1 MMHPMPRLVF
11 ALLALAAM
19 ARAQQPG
26 APDSSELALMSLFSD
41 HMVLP
46 ASTTVVVKGRGKP
59 GAAVALHA
67 SWRSEPVTGQADEL
81 GRFGLPIATPEAPG
95 PVRFHVT
102 SGTAVRAVDDVLV
115 GDVWLASGQSNMEM
129 SLGPSPTAPQGAFDW
144 QKESEAATLPE
155 LRLFTVAR
163 RTSAAPLDDV
173 DGRWEVCTP
182 ATARAF
188 SATAFF
194 FARDLHL
201 RRRLPIGIVASS
213 WGGTI
218 CEAWTRDRGLVD
230 FPEFADAIA
239 RLAAAPRTENE
250 RRERS
255 ERYWDG
261 IGNAVPSAAEATWSP
276 ATLPHIWSKHGAADF
291 DGVGWYRRD
300 LEIEESWVGRDLVL
314 MLGPIDDMDAV
325 WIGSTR
331 VTGTFEPGHW
341 NEPRQYRI
349 AKDMVTSTKLELRIA
364 VLDTG
369 GEGGIAGSA
378 EACRLQPADGEGG
391 SIALDASWSFVRGS
405 ALRDLPPFPDAG
417 RSNPNQPTLL
427 WNGMIAPLVPFP
439 FTGAIWYQGESNRD
453 RALQYSTLFPA
464 MIRDWRA
471 AFERELPFLFV
482 QIAPFGYQDD
492 QGELFALRLAQ
503 AEALSLQKVG
513 MAVTTDIGDARDI
526 HPRQKRLVGERL
538 SMAARR
544 LVHGDN
550 DPSLNPPMPRSAV
563 QRDAEVVLTFDGVS
577 GPWRTSGTG
586 PKHFEVAGEDGV
598 FHETSARA
606 EGASIVLRCA
616 AVKAPR
622 HVRYAF
628 HATAMADSWDEHG
641 LPLPPFL
648 LAVEL
653 PKDR

>member
-1 MMHPMPRLVF
+1 MPRLLF
-11 ALLALAAM
+11 ALVVLYAV
-19 ARAQQPG
+19 ARAQQPS
-26 APDSSELALMSLFSD
+26 APVSSELALMSLFSD

-46 ASTTVVVKGRGKP
+46 ASTTVVVKGRAQP
-59 GAAVALHA
+59 GAEVVLHA
-67 SWRSEPVTGQADEL
+67 SWRTEPVTGRADGS
-81 GRFGLPIATPEAPG
+81 GRFGLPIDTPAAANS
-95 PVRFHVT
+95 VRFHVE
-102 SGTAVRAVDDVLV
+102 SGTSTRAVEDVLV

-129 SLGPSPTAPQGAFDW
+129 SLGPSPTAPNGAFDW
-144 QKESEAATLPE
+144 EKESEAATLPE

-163 RTSAAPLDDV
+163 KTSATPLEDV
-173 DGRWEVCTP
+173 EGRWEVCTP

-188 SATAFF
+188 SATGFF
-194 FARDLHL
+194 FARDLLL

-218 CEAWTRDRGLVD
+218 CEAWTRKDGLVA
-230 FPEFADAIA
+230 FPEFAPAIA
-239 RLAAAPRTENE
+239 QLEAAPRTESE

-255 ERYWDG
+255 ERYWDEIG
-261 IGNAVPSAAEATWSP
+261 IAAPTGAEGTWAS
-276 ATLPHIWSKHGAADF
+276 ATLPHIWSKHGAGDF
-291 DGVGWYRRD
+291 DGIGWYRRD
-300 LEIEESWVGRDLVL
+300 LEIEESWIGRDLVL
-314 MLGPIDDMDAV
+314 MLGAIDDMDAV
-325 WIGSTR
+325 WVGSQK
-331 VTGTFEPGHW
+331 VAGTFEPGHW

-391 SIALDASWSFVRGS
+391 SLALDAKWSFHRGS
-405 ALRDLPPFPDAG
+405 ALRDLPPFPDAA

-427 WNGMIAPLVPFP
+427 WNAMIAPLVPFP

-503 AEALSLQKVG
+503 AEALSLPKVG

-544 LVHGDN
+544 LVHGDT

-563 QRDAEVVLTFDGVS
+563 RRGSEVVLTFDGVV
-577 GPWRTSGTG
+577 GPWRTTGTG
-586 PKHFEVAGEDGV
+586 PSHFEVAGEDAM
-598 FHETSARA
+598 FHTASARA
-606 EGASIVLRCA
+606 EGAAIVLRAA
-616 AVKAPR
+616 AVAAPK

-653 PKDR
+653 ATEK